1 MKHVDLS
8 QSGLGDYLVE
18 VGTRETPVQARLREE
33 TGRMQQA
40 VMQISPDQGQLLH
53 FLTATVGARRAIEV
67 GTFTG
72 YSALAIA
79 SALPADGELIACD
92 TSAEWTAIARR
103 YWQEAG
109 LESRIRLRL
118 APALETLDALIAE
131 GRAGQ
136 FDFAFVDAD
145 KTGYD
150 AYYERCLAL
159 LRPGAVIVFDNMLWG
174 GAVADPRDQSDDTAA
189 LRALN
194 RKIREDGRVDM
205 CLAPVGDGM
214 GLVRRR

>member
-194 RKIREDGRVDM
+194 RKIREDARVDM